1 MMAKRESVQKK
12 LQRIRPPRVQLTYD
26 VEVGDGR
33 EIKELPFVVG
43 VLGDFSAAS
52 ELEKTKL
59 KDKKFINVDL
69 VNIDEVMQSLAPR
82 ASFQVENSL
91 TEESG
96 TISVDLVFNAMD
108 DFRPE
113 QVVQQVEPLR
123 KLVEARER
131 LTDLR
136 NKISNNERLEDL
148 LDDILKNTDQIR
160 KMSMEADNESL

>member
-1 MMAKRESVQKK
+1 M
-12 LQRIRPPRVQLTYD
+12 QLTYD

-69 VNIDEVMQSLAPR
+69 GNIDEVMQSLAPR

-108 DFRPE
+108 DFQPE

-136 NKISNNERLEDL
+136 NKISNNERLEGL
-148 LDDILKNTDQIR
+148 LDDILKIPT
-160 KMSMEADNESL
+160 KFVK

>member
-33 EIKELPFVVG
+33 EVKELPFVVG

-69 VNIDEVMQSLAPR
+69 GNIDEVMQSLAPR

-108 DFRPE
+108 DFQPE

>member
-1 MMAKRESVQKK
+1 MAKRESVQKK

-26 VEVGDGR
+26 VEVGDGK

-69 VNIDEVMQSLAPR
+69 DNIDEVIESLAPR
-82 ASFQVENSL
+82 ANFQVDNTL
-91 TEESG
+91 TEDSG
-96 TISVDLVFNAMD
+96 KISVDLTFKSID

-113 QVVQQVEPLR
+113 NVVQQVDPLK
-123 KLVEARER
+123 KLVAARER

-148 LDDILKNTDQIR
+148 LDDVLQNTDQVR
-160 KMSMEADNESL
+160 KLSLEAENE

>member
-1 MMAKRESVQKK
+1 MAKRESVQKK

-26 VEVGDGR
+26 VEVGDGK
-33 EIKELPFVVG
+33 EIKELPFVNG

-69 VNIDEVMQSLAPR
+69 DNIDEVMQSLAPR
-82 ASFQVENSL
+82 AAFQVENTL
-91 TEESG
+91 TEEG
-96 TISVDLVFNAMD
+96 GHMSVDLTFNSMQ

-113 QVVQQVEPLR
+113 NIVQQVDPLR

-148 LDDILKNTDQIR
+148 LEEILKNTDQVR
-160 KMSMEADNESL
+160 KLSMEAEHE

>member
-1 MMAKRESVQKK
+1 MAKRESVQKK

-26 VEVGDGR
+26 VEVGDAK
-33 EIKELPFVVG
+33 EIKELPFVIG

-69 VNIDEVMQSLAPR
+69 DNIDEVMTSLAPR
-82 ASFQVENSL
+82 ATFQVENML
-91 TEESG
+91 TEEKGSLAINL
-96 TISVDLVFNAMD
+96 TFNGMQ

-113 QVVQQVEPLR
+113 HVVLQVDPLR

-148 LDDILKNTDQIR
+148 LDEVLQNTDQVR
-160 KMSMEADNESL
+160 KLSAEVEHE

>member
-1 MMAKRESVQKK
+1 MAKRESVQKK

-26 VEVGDGR
+26 VEVGDGK
-33 EIKELPFVVG
+33 EVKELPFVVG

-69 VNIDEVMQSLAPR
+69 DNIDEVMESLAPR
-82 ASFQVENSL
+82 AAFDVENTL
-91 TEESG
+91 TEEG
-96 TISVDLVFNAMD
+96 GRMSVDLTFTSME

-113 QVVQQVEPLR
+113 SVVQQVDPLR

-148 LDDILKNTDQIR
+148 LEEILKNTDQVR
-160 KMSMEADNESL
+160 KLSMEAEHE

>member
-1 MMAKRESVQKK
+1 MAKRESVQKK

-26 VEVGDGR
+26 VEIGDGK
-33 EIKELPFVVG
+33 EAKELPFVVG
-43 VLGDFSAAS
+43 VMGDFSAAS
-52 ELEKTKL
+52 EVEKTKL

-69 VNIDEVMQSLAPR
+69 DNIDDVMQSMAPR
-82 ASFQVENSL
+82 AAFDVGNTL
-91 TEESG
+91 TEQG
-96 TISVDLVFNAMD
+96 GRMHD

-113 QVVQQVEPLR
+113 HVAQQVEPLR

-148 LDDILKNTDQIR
+148 LDEVLKNTDQVR
-160 KMSMEADNESL
+160 KLSNEVDHE

>member
-1 MMAKRESVQKK
+1 MAKRESVQKK

-26 VEVGDGR
+26 VEVGDGK
-33 EIKELPFVVG
+33 EVKELPFVIG

-69 VNIDEVMQSLAPR
+69 DNIDEVMQSLAPR
-82 ASFQVENSL
+82 AAFQVENTL
-91 TEESG
+91 TEEGGSM
-96 TISVDLVFNAMD
+96 SVDLTFNSMT

-113 QVVQQVEPLR
+113 NVVQQVEPLQ
-123 KLVEARER
+123 KLVQARER

-148 LDDILKNTDQIR
+148 LDQVLQNTDQVR
-160 KMSMEADNESL
+160 KLSMEVDHE

>member
-1 MMAKRESVQKK
+1 MAKRESVQKK

-69 VNIDEVMQSLAPR
+69 DNIDEVIESLAPR
-82 ASFQVENSL
+82 ANFQVDNTL
-91 TEESG
+91 TEEG
-96 TISVDLVFNAMD
+96 GKISVDLTFKSMD

-113 QVVQQVEPLR
+113 HVVQQVDPLK
-123 KLVEARER
+123 KLVAARER

-148 LDDILKNTDQIR
+148 LDDVLQNTDQVR
-160 KMSMEADNESL
+160 KLSLEAENE

>member
-33 EIKELPFVVG
+33 EVKELPFVVG

-69 VNIDEVMQSLAPR
+69 ENIDEVMQSLAPR

-91 TEESG
+91 TEEIG

>member
-43 VLGDFSAAS
+43 VLGDFSVAS

-69 VNIDEVMQSLAPR
+69 GNIDEVMQSLAPR

-136 NKISNNERLEDL
+136 NKISNNERLEGL

>member
-1 MMAKRESVQKK
+1 MAKRESVQKK

-26 VEVGDGR
+26 VEVGDGK
-33 EIKELPFVVG
+33 EVKELPFVIG

-69 VNIDEVMQSLAPR
+69 DNIDEVMQSLAPR
-82 ASFQVENSL
+82 ANFQVENAL
-91 TEESG
+91 TEEG
-96 TISVDLVFNAMD
+96 GGMSVDLTFNSMQ

-113 QVVQQVEPLR
+113 NVVQQVDPLR

-148 LDDILKNTDQIR
+148 LDEVLQNTDQVR
-160 KMSMEADNESL
+160 RLSAEAEHE